1 MSPSVSMSRPG
12 LAFTFSK
19 EVLFFINCSKA
30 RKRSLL
36 IFEIQF
42 PVLLFLRLFKTT
54 KIWKVVTKNKMNN
67 PRFTDEEDISLIHQD
82 DDDYN
87 TQDSSRVEKTS
98 FIEPDTTE
106 ATLTLQLRQK
116 LKRDKITSLY
126 RYLNVTGDPGLADK
140 DRLMIKKKKK
150 NQNQNQST
158 LNYFFSMVITIGNPS
173 LINVPVRF

>member
-54 KIWKVVTKNKMNN
+54 KIWKVVTKNKMDN
-67 PRFTDEEDISLIHQD
+67 PRFIDEEDISLIHQD
-82 DDDYN
+82 DDDYDDYN
-87 TQDSSRVEKTS
+87 TSDSSRVEETS

-126 RYLNVTGDPGLADK
+126 RDLNVTGDPGLADI
-140 DRLMIKKKKK
+140 DRLMIKKK
-150 NQNQNQST
+150 NQNQST

>member
-19 EVLFFINCSKA
+19 EVLFFINSSKA

-54 KIWKVVTKNKMNN
+54 KIWKVVTKNKMDN
-67 PRFTDEEDISLIHQD
+67 PRFIDEEDISLIHQD
-82 DDDYN
+82 DDDYDDYN
-87 TQDSSRVEKTS
+87 TPDSSRVEETS

-126 RYLNVTGDPGLADK
+126 RHLNVTGNPGLADI
-140 DRLMIKKKKK
+140 DQFMIKKKKK
-150 NQNQNQST
+150 NQN
-158 LNYFFSMVITIGNPS
+158 
-173 LINVPVRF
+173 